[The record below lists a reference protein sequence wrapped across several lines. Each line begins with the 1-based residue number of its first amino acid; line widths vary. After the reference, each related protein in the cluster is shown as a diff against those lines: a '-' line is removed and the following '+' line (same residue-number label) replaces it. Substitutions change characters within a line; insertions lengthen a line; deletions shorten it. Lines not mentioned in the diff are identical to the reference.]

1 MTTPS
6 ASEAKDLLTLAE
18 RMGIPVDEAMRQVAR
33 VIADAEDP
41 IVQDPVAEHTIVLS
55 AEPEP
60 AAEPVVEPA
69 SEPEPVSNPARAS
82 IS

>member
-6 ASEAKDLLTLAE
+6 ASEAKHLLILAE
-18 RMGIPVDEAMRQVAR
+18 RMGIPVDEALRQVAR

-41 IVQDPVAEHTIVLS
+41 IVEDPAARHTIVLS
-55 AEPEP
+55 AEP
-60 AAEPVVEPA
+60 AAEPVA
-69 SEPEPVSNPARAS
+69 EPEPVSNPARAS

>member
-6 ASEAKDLLTLAE
+6 ASEAKDLLLLAE
-18 RMGIPVDEAMRQVAR
+18 RMGIPVDEAMRQLAR
-33 VIADAEDP
+33 VIAGAEDP
-41 IVQDPVAEHTIVLS
+41 IVEDPAAEQTIVLS

-60 AAEPVVEPA
+60 AAEPVVEP
-69 SEPEPVSNPARAS
+69 EPVSNPASAS